1 MRKHIVVLA
10 WVKRFPQEWSWK
22 VVVSFVSRKMI
33 LLRLNN
39 WRTQTELVSV
49 LDFTL
54 GGWQAVE
61 MRLQQVVVMA
71 QLGCWLLAEPVVSPQ
86 GPQGLC
92 LTL

>member
-1 MRKHIVVLA
+1 
-10 WVKRFPQEWSWK
+10 
-22 VVVSFVSRKMI
+22 MI